1 MYIYVYVCVY
11 ICMCLRYE
19 FRLPLFTL
27 PTGKSKPHL
36 QSRTTYLEFR
46 YREFQFTF
54 PTIKFATRMDFNTL
68 NTYIEEMQFEFVI
81 RG

>member
-1 MYIYVYVCVY
+1 
-11 ICMCLRYE
+11 MCLRYE

-54 PTIKFATRMDFNTL
+54 PTIKFATRVDFNTP
-68 NTYIEEMQFEFVI
+68 NTHTCRRNAI
-81 RG
+81 RIRNSKLGNMVAT

>member
-1 MYIYVYVCVY
+1 
-11 ICMCLRYE
+11 MCLRYE

-46 YREFQFTF
+46 EFQFTF
-54 PTIKFATRMDFNTL
+54 PTIKFATRMGFNTR
-68 NTYIEEMQFEFVI
+68 IEEMQFEFVI